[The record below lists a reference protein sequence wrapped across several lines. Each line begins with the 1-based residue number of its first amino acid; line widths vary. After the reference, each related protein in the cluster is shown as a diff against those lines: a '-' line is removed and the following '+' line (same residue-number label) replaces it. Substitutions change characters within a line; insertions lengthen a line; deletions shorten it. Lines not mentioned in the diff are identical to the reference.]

1 MSSLPRR
8 RRLVPAWL
16 VLATVLMTVGTPA
29 GSAGD
34 EVWRW
39 PLAPRP
45 AVVAGFDAPAG
56 PYAPGHRG
64 VDLAAGVG
72 QPVLAAGAGV
82 VAFAGPVAGRG
93 VVTVAHAGGRRT
105 TYEPVAADVAVGAGI
120 AAGERIGSVTAA
132 AGHCLPGTCLHW
144 GLRVGETY
152 VDPLTLLRSPRVR
165 LLPVWAP
172 LAGTWWPP
180 AHDVSP
186 GPAAAPAD
194 RGPLLAGLQQ

>member
-1 MSSLPRR
+1 MSSSPRR

-16 VLATVLMTVGTPA
+16 MLAAVPMTVSTSEGRP
-29 GSAGD
+29 GD
-34 EVWRW
+34 EGWRW

-72 QPVLAAGAGV
+72 QPVRSAGAGV

-105 TYEPVAADVAVGAGI
+105 SYEPVAADVAVGAGI
-120 AAGERIGSVTAA
+120 AAGQRIGSVTAA

-152 VDPLTLLRSPRVR
+152 VDPLTLLGSPRVR

-172 LAGTWWPP
+172 FAGSWWPP
-180 AHDVSP
+180 SHDVAA
-186 GPAAAPAD
+186 GPAPED